1 MNKTRIGVIGLG
13 FIGSKHAQIYSSSN
27 ACSLIAVCDTDE
39 HLSEGTARELG
50 CGAFSDYMDILTR
63 DSVDAVSIC
72 LPEHMH
78 VHAAVEAAEHGK
90 HILLEKP
97 LAMSIHDCE
106 TIIEA
111 ARKNNVKLLVGHLL
125 RFDPKYAQA
134 YQYVKSGAIGDIVL
148 IRAQRNG
155 MLSAGYR
162 SGKYGS
168 VVFHV
173 GVHDIDLA
181 LWFASSKP
189 VSVYAAKTERV
200 LTEVKT
206 EDSVTSIVKFEDDSI
221 ATIGSS
227 WILPDS
233 LGSGVNANLEIL
245 GSEGY
250 VSIDVGS
257 ERGLRLFNSNQ
268 GWEYPDLWHWPTVWN
283 KIGGCLKA
291 EIDHFLDCLV
301 TDLDP
306 IVRPEDSLNAV
317 SLALAMLE
325 SAKSGKTVHPKI
337 V

>member
-1 MNKTRIGVIGLG
+1 MNKIRVGVIGLG
-13 FIGSKHAQIYSSSN
+13 FIGEKHAQIYSSSK
-27 ACSLIAVCDTDE
+27 ACNLVAVCDTNQE
-39 HLSEGTARELG
+39 LSEETARKLD
-50 CGAFSDYMDILTR
+50 CKTFSDYMEIISSDHI
-63 DSVDAVSIC
+63 DAVSIC

-90 HILLEKP
+90 QILLEKP
-97 LAMSIHDCE
+97 LAMSFSDCD
-106 TIIEA
+106 TIIKA
-111 ARKNNVKLLVGHLL
+111 ARRNSVKLLVGHLL
-125 RFDPKYAQA
+125 RFDPKYSQA
-134 YQYVKSGAIGDIVL
+134 YQYVKNGGIGEVIL

-189 VSVYAAKTERV
+189 VSVFAAKTEKV
-200 LTEVKT
+200 LRKVPT

-233 LGSGVNANLEIL
+233 TGSGVNANLEIL

-257 ERGLRLFNSNQ
+257 ERGLRLFNNNR
-268 GWEYPDLWHWPTVWN
+268 GWEYPDLWHWPSVWN
-283 KIGGCLKA
+283 KIGGCLEA
-291 EIDHFLDCLV
+291 EIDHFLTCV
-301 TDLDP
+301 STDTDP
-306 IVRPEDSLNAV
+306 IVRPEDALNAV
-317 SLALAMLE
+317 SVALAILE
-325 SAKSGKTVHPKI
+325 SANSGKTVIPRI
-337 V
+337 M